1 MLEAAGVSFEAVD
14 APFDEADVKQAF
26 KRRGMGAAEL
36 SFARRLFADNGWPV
50 IDVTRRSIEETAYA
64 IVKLCEQRSEAGNQT

>member
-1 MLEAAGVSFEAVD
+1 VKLLLASRSAARRRMLEAAGVSFEAVD

-36 SFARRLFADNGWPV
+36 ALALAEAKARMVP
-50 IDVTRRSIEETAYA
+50 S
-64 IVKLCEQRSEAGNQT
+64 